1 MMLSYY
7 AYKIPFKKPF
17 QISNH
22 ILKQRNGILLVYN
35 DGEHQAYGEVA
46 PLPGFSKESIEEV
59 LSVLLENQKNL
70 EFAFSNNNADQLI
83 SILDNIHNF
92 PSLSFGLDTLMLDL
106 KSRKDD
112 KLISELLFTA
122 FQPPSVNG
130 AISIQN
136 VSESLQQAKALL
148 ADGVNTLK
156 IKVGINH
163 KQEKRVIAALR
174 ENHPA
179 VKIRIDANQAWDIP
193 NAIQNLKDLA
203 EFEIEYCEQPVSE
216 HDIHA
221 LRKVREAVPIPIAAD
236 EAVRSFQK
244 AKELIDAKACD
255 VLILK
260 PSLFGRIKN
269 CISTKQ
275 WVHSNGV
282 EVVLTTTFD
291 TIVGRT
297 MTAIL
302 ASGLGSKKYAHGLD
316 TGRFL
321 NEPYYS
327 QNEIEK
333 AFFLLPTQP
342 GVLKNIDLSYLKKI
356 S

>member
-1 MMLSYY
+1 MLSYY

-17 QISNH
+17 QISNL
-22 ILKQRNGILLVYN
+22 ILEKRNGILLVYD
-35 DGEHQAYGEVA
+35 DGEYQAYGEVA
-46 PLPGFSKESIEEV
+46 PLPGFSKESIEDV
-59 LSVLLENQKNL
+59 LTVLLENQKNL
-70 EFAFSNNNADQLI
+70 EFALSNNNADQLI
-83 SILDNIHNF
+83 SILDTIHNF

-106 KSRKDD
+106 NSKKDD
-112 KLISELLFTA
+112 TLISELLFTA

-130 AISIQN
+130 TISIQN

-163 KQEKRVIAALR
+163 QQERRVIAALR
-174 ENHPA
+174 ENHPTL
-179 VKIRIDANQAWDIP
+179 KIRIDANQAWDIP
-193 NAIQNLKDLA
+193 NAIQKLKDLA

-221 LRKVREAVPIPIAAD
+221 LKKVRESVPIPIAAD

-255 VLILK
+255 LLILK

-269 CISTKQ
+269 CTLTQ
-275 WVHSNGV
+275 EWAHSKNI
-282 EVVLTTTFD
+282 EIVLTTIFD

-302 ASGLGSKKYAHGLD
+302 ASGLGSKKYAHGLG

-321 NEPYYS
+321 NEPYHS
-327 QNEIEK
+327 QNEIK
-333 AFFLLPTQP
+333 KGFFLLPTHP
-342 GVLKNIDLSYLKKI
+342 GVMKNIDLSYFKKI
-356 S
+356 C